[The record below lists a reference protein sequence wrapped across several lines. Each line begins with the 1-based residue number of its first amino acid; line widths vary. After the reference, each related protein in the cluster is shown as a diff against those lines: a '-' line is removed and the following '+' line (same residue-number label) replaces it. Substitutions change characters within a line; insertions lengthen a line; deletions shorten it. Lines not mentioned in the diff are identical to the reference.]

1 MMNRPLIG
9 LCACALIAIPS
20 ISASAPTP
28 VSAPAAPAF
37 HWKWVL
43 TINDQAVYIGEADD
57 DESNSVSCQK
67 PLNGKVQFHLHVD
80 AETPKS
86 QPPWK
91 THMTVRSGAAA
102 ITVPAEAQD
111 NEDAGGADVIIDLPV
126 KSPLVA
132 DFGKTGEL
140 KMSAL
145 GYASD
150 SPPVPASKAARLVK
164 LCGG

>member
-20 ISASAPTP
+20 ISASAT
-28 VSAPAAPAF
+28 AF

-43 TINDQAVYIGEADD
+43 TINTQAVYIGEADD

-67 PLNGKVQFHLHVD
+67 PLNGKVEFHLHVD
-80 AETPKS
+80 ADKPKG
-86 QPPWK
+86 PAPWK
-91 THMTVRSGAAA
+91 TRMTVRSGAAA

-111 NEDAGGADVIIDLPV
+111 NEDAGGADVSIDLPV
-126 KSPLVA
+126 KSPVVA
-132 DFGKTGEL
+132 AFGKTGAL

-150 SPPVPASKAARLVK
+150 SPPVPVAQAAKLVK
-164 LCGG
+164 LCDG

>member
-1 MMNRPLIG
+1 MNRPLIG
-9 LCACALIAIPS
+9 LCACALLAIPS

-28 VSAPAAPAF
+28 DTAPAAPAF
-37 HWKWVL
+37 HWKWAL
-43 TINDQAVYIGEADD
+43 TINAQAVYIGEADD

-67 PLNGKVQFHLHVD
+67 PLNGKVAFHLHVD
-80 AETPKS
+80 ADTPTG
-86 QPPWK
+86 PAPWK
-91 THMTVRSGAAA
+91 TRMTVRSGAAA

-126 KSPLVA
+126 KSPVVA
-132 DFGKTGEL
+132 NFGRTGEL

-150 SPPVPASKAARLVK
+150 SPPVPVAKAAKLVR

>member
-1 MMNRPLIG
+1 MNRPLIS

-20 ISASAPTP
+20 ISASAP
-28 VSAPAAPAF
+28 AAPAF

-43 TINDQAVYIGEADD
+43 TNNAQAVYIGEADD

-67 PLNGKVQFHLHVD
+67 PLNGKVEFHLHVD
-80 AETPKS
+80 AATPKG
-86 QPPWK
+86 PAPWK
-91 THMTVRSGAAA
+91 TRMTVRSGAAA
-102 ITVPAEAQD
+102 ITMPAEAQD
-111 NEDAGGADVIIDLPV
+111 NEDAGGADVSIDLPV
-126 KSPLVA
+126 KSPVVA
-132 DFGKTGEL
+132 AFGKTGAL

-150 SPPVPASKAARLVK
+150 SPSVPVAQAAKLVK

>member
-1 MMNRPLIG
+1 MKRLLTG
-9 LCACALIAIPS
+9 LCACAALAIPS
-20 ISASAPTP
+20 ISASAPKP
-28 VSAPAAPAF
+28 DAAPAAPAY

-43 TINDQAVYIGEADD
+43 TINDQAVYIGDASD

-67 PLNGKVQFHLHVD
+67 PLDGKVQFHFHVD
-80 AETPKS
+80 ADPPKG
-86 QPPWK
+86 PAPWK
-91 THMTVRSGAAA
+91 TRMTVRSGAAS

-111 NEDAGGADVIIDLPV
+111 NEDAGGSDVTIDLPAT
-126 KSPLVA
+126 SPVVA

-145 GYASD
+145 GHSSD
-150 SPPVPASKAARLVK
+150 SPPVPVAKAAKLVK